1 MFVVVTQDNQG
12 GNQFINGPFET
23 RTKPVDAQKHAG
35 ILAAEDESE
44 ASGEDG
50 EFWFISRATKT
61 KSSTRSTSGPS
72 SRLPTTEHTGV
83 PWPPWGLGG
92 VSVLGFPL

>member
-23 RTKPVDAQKHAG
+23 RDEASRWAQKHAG
-35 ILAAEDESE
+35 ILAAEDEGE

-50 EFWFISRATKT
+50 EFWVHLEGDEDEVLYEVNVRTIIPATDD
-61 KSSTRSTSGPS
+61 
-72 SRLPTTEHTGV
+72 
-83 PWPPWGLGG
+83 
-92 VSVLGFPL
+92 